1 MPQRRVRAPKTCPSN
16 HTWWGSL
23 KLSTMLA
30 QGVQLTANGFVRTE
44 RAPGFFG
51 KMKGALCGA
60 L

>member
-1 MPQRRVRAPKTCPSN
+1 M
-16 HTWWGSL
+16 
-23 KLSTMLA
+23 LS
-30 QGVQLTANGFVRTE
+30 QGVQFTANGFVRTE